1 MMAVDSLLVVRRTAN
16 FSFYRRIFVE
26 KIYMDNNATT
36 AVKPEVLEA
45 MLPYF
50 CEQFGNPSSVHWAGR
65 MVGGAIDKARQQVAD
80 LLHCSPA
87 EVIFLSCGSEGD
99 NYAIKGTA
107 EALKDKGNHIIT
119 TAVEHPAVLETC
131 QSLEKEGF
139 EVTYLGVDKDGSLD
153 LKELEAAITDK
164 TILISVMWANNE
176 TGNIYPIE
184 EIGQI
189 AKKHKIRFHT
199 DAVQSAGKIPVDVR
213 KANVDM
219 AVISGHK
226 IGAPKGIGAM
236 YLRRG
241 TRISRFMHGGHQER
255 NRRAGTHNVPGIVG
269 LGLACELAQQN
280 MEDDY
285 KYVRALRD
293 KLENGI
299 LSTIPDTKL
308 NGHPDADLRLPN
320 TLNVSFNYIEG
331 ESLLLFFDMKG
342 IAASSGSACTSGSL
356 EPSHVMGAMGVDIVL
371 AHSSTRFSLGPNNT
385 EEEIDFILQ
394 ELPAIVQRLR
404 EMSPLYNR
412 TEPAPLSC
420 DECRMVSCSH

>member
-1 MMAVDSLLVVRRTAN
+1 
-16 FSFYRRIFVE
+16 
-26 KIYMDNNATT
+26 
-36 AVKPEVLEA
+36 
-45 MLPYF
+45 
-50 CEQFGNPSSVHWAGR
+50 
-65 MVGGAIDKARQQVAD
+65 
-80 LLHCSPA
+80 
-87 EVIFLSCGSEGD
+87 
-99 NYAIKGTA
+99 
-107 EALKDKGNHIIT
+107 
-119 TAVEHPAVLETC
+119 
-131 QSLEKEGF
+131 
-139 EVTYLGVDKDGSLD
+139 
-153 LKELEAAITDK
+153 
-164 TILISVMWANNE
+164 
-176 TGNIYPIE
+176 
-184 EIGQI
+184 
-189 AKKHKIRFHT
+189 
-199 DAVQSAGKIPVDVR
+199 
-213 KANVDM
+213 
-219 AVISGHK
+219 
-226 IGAPKGIGAM
+226 
-236 YLRRG
+236 
-241 TRISRFMHGGHQER
+241 
-255 NRRAGTHNVPGIVG
+255 
-269 LGLACELAQQN
+269 
-280 MEDDY
+280 MENDY

>member
-1 MMAVDSLLVVRRTAN
+1 
-16 FSFYRRIFVE
+16 VE

-36 AVKPEVLEA
+36 AVKPEILEA

-80 LLHCSPA
+80 LLNCSPA

-107 EALKDKGNHIIT
+107 DALKDKGNHIIT

-131 QSLEKEGF
+131 QALEKDGF
-139 EVTYLGVDKDGSLD
+139 EVTYLGVDNDGSLD

-199 DAVQSAGKIPVDVR
+199 DAVQAAGKIPVDVR

-226 IGAPKGIGAM
+226 IGAPKGVGAM

-280 MEDDY
+280 MEKDY
-285 KYVRALRD
+285 SYVRSLRD
-293 KLENGI
+293 KLEQGI
-299 LSTIPDTKL
+299 LSTTPDVKL
-308 NGHPDADLRLPN
+308 NGHPNADLRLPN

-371 AHSSTRFSLGPNNT
+371 AHSSTRFSLGPDNT
-385 EEEIDFILQ
+385 EKEIDFILQ

-412 TEPAPLSC
+412 VEPTPLSC
-420 DECRMVSCSH
+420 DACRMVNCSH